1 MNLKLNLTLLLSKL
15 NMFKKI
21 AFILFLPILVTAQQ
35 SVNVDR
41 IVAKVDNYI
50 ILRSEVE
57 DIYLRSLKQQQ
68 PISKCQSLESL
79 VIEKM
84 LVAKAEIDSVIV
96 EDVQVNDQ
104 LEARMAQ
111 MRQLYGGEKNIVE
124 QFGKSLETLKS
135 EVRSQV
141 REQMTSQKMK
151 GKITE
156 DVKITPNEVKK
167 FFNGIPSDS
176 LPTMPAEVEVAHI
189 VRLGIVTK
197 AQKEELI
204 SRLQEYKRR
213 VLAGEKFE
221 DLAKE
226 FSEDPGS
233 RPNGGDLDW
242 AKRGTMVP
250 QFEATAM
257 KLKPMEISDV
267 VESDFGFHLIQT
279 LEIRGQEYHSRHILL
294 RPDYNRLEMN
304 KPTRFLDSLRLEIQK
319 DSIKFEKAAKE
330 FSEDKQS
337 QDTGGLIM
345 DPNTG
350 TYRLT
355 LDQSMEPTLYFTLDT
370 MKVGTISVP
379 MSYRTDDGKTGVRIL
394 YYKKRIEPHKASLK
408 DDYQKLA
415 EYALM
420 EKKNKAIEVWF
431 RKAVADV
438 YIKIDPEYE
447 GCEIFGKTK
456 AAN

>member
-1 MNLKLNLTLLLSKL
+1 ML
-15 NMFKKI
+15 KKI
-21 AFILFLPILVTAQQ
+21 AFILLLPILATAQQ
-35 SVNVDR
+35 SANIDR

-57 DIYLRSLKQQQ
+57 DIYLRALKQQQ
-68 PISKCQSLESL
+68 PTSRCQSLESL
-79 VIEKM
+79 VINKM

-96 EDVQVNDQ
+96 EDEQVNDQ

-141 REQMTSQKMK
+141 REQMTAQKMQ

-167 FFNGIPSDS
+167 FFNAIPSDS
-176 LPTMPAEVEVAHI
+176 LPTLPAEVEVAHI

-197 AQKEELI
+197 AQKEELV

-226 FSEDPGS
+226 YSEDPGS
-233 RPNGGDLDW
+233 RQNGGDLDW

-257 KLKPMEISDV
+257 RLKPMEISDV

-330 FSEDKQS
+330 YSEDKQS
-337 QDTGGLIM
+337 QDSGGLIM

-394 YYKKRIEPHKASLK
+394 YYKKKIEPHKASLK

-420 EKKNKAIEVWF
+420 DKKNKAIEVWF
-431 RKAVADV
+431 KKAVADV

-447 GCEIFGKTK
+447 GCDIFGKTK